1 MNLSPWSRER
11 VLLEVLSR
19 HEQVDLQA
27 SLEPKPHP
35 DLLDELDRLE
45 AKIREL
51 FTETV

>member
-1 MNLSPWSRER
+1 MYFSLRER
-11 VLLEVLSR
+11 VLHQVLTR
-19 HEQVDLQA
+19 HEQVDLWA
-27 SLEPKPHP
+27 SLEPEPHP